1 METTPITTAPVRPAP
16 RFDRSALA
24 AAALA
29 LLPVAAA
36 LVFLV
41 LHAMADAGAAGGCG
55 GG

>member
-1 METTPITTAPVRPAP
+1 METTPIAAAPGRPAP
-16 RFDRSALA
+16 RFDRSALTV
-24 AAALA
+24 AALA

-41 LHAMADAGAAGGCG
+41 LHAMADAGATGGCG